1 MPEIINARLDKR
13 NFEHLVKQ
21 MHDNAIDPKP
31 VLAAIGNLA
40 VKSITKNFIDG
51 GRPNAWAKSK
61 KTKGKTMIGT
71 GFLYTH
77 IHYTVDNEG
86 TTIATPPTKYAAILH
101 FGGKTRPHE
110 IRAKK
115 RKALH
120 FLGIF
125 RKKVNHPGS
134 DIPARPYMI
143 LQDEDIQAMEKMM
156 VLHITGNTLGR

>member
-13 NFEHLVKQ
+13 NFERLVRQ
-21 MHDNAIDPKP
+21 MHDKSIDPKP

-40 VKSITKNFIDG
+40 VKSIRQNFING
-51 GRPNAWAKSK
+51 GRPNAWTKSK
-61 KTKGKTMIGT
+61 KAKGKTLIGT
-71 GFLYTH
+71 GALMKG
-77 IHYTVDNEG
+77 IHYTVDEDG
-86 TTIATPPTKYAAILH
+86 TTIMTSKLPYAHILH

-110 IRAKK
+110 IRAKN